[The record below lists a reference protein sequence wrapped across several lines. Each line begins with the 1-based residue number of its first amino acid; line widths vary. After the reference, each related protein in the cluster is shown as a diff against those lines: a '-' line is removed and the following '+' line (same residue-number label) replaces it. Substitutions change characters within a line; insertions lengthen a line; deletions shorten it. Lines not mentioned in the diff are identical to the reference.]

1 MSDIDKIRNFCIIAH
16 IDHGKSTLADR
27 LLEFTNTIQVTEGQ
41 MLDDMDLEKERGI
54 TIKSHAIQMEY
65 TYKGEKYILN
75 LIDTPGHVDF
85 SYEVSRSIAACEGA
99 LLIVDASQGVQAQ
112 TISNLYMAIEHDLE
126 IIPVINKCDMA
137 SAMPEETVYL
147 RGFIGADY
155 DGTSWQAG
163 DAAAF
168 DSAASNWKTDGNGR
182 LAIAN
187 LPFLRAAYSGT
198 EPRQMTVQRLHAND
212 AYTFAPYN
220 AYFNDYYTPD
230 GDGAIAGQTT
240 QDDTFYY
247 FPRKQ
252 AKELLA
258 ARADGDASVLDRLES
273 AYAAYAEAR
282 YLALPAGAEYD
293 AIREELD
300 ALVKE
305 RKLKDNDTDDRRT
318 LVRSWLNERC
328 HYSVDAAA
336 PDGADPVLY
345 FLNESHAGSSTQF
358 ASAAV
363 VLCRMLGLPARYVV
377 GYAAPQ
383 SLFTAQGDG
392 SYRAVLQDD
401 NAHAWAEVYLAGQG
415 WTPLEVTPGMAAELT
430 EGELSA
436 DTPLAGQN
444 AANEDDAPLPTQNET
459 QTPDSTSRN
468 TALLWVLP
476 VILLL
481 AVLVIVEVRRVRR
494 TPLQIVQ
501 AEFRALY
508 RKMRRCGLGENVSS
522 DEAAFA
528 EFLQAHCPQTDGET
542 IQSMLAAVQTAQF
555 APGPCT
561 QETAQGVRTICRKLR
576 RKMRKGVA

>member
-1 MSDIDKIRNFCIIAH
+1 MQS
-16 IDHGKSTLADR
+16 
-27 LLEFTNTIQVTEGQ
+27 E
-41 MLDDMDLEKERGI
+41 
-54 TIKSHAIQMEY
+54 
-65 TYKGEKYILN
+65 
-75 LIDTPGHVDF
+75 
-85 SYEVSRSIAACEGA
+85 
-99 LLIVDASQGVQAQ
+99 
-112 TISNLYMAIEHDLE
+112 
-126 IIPVINKCDMA
+126 
-137 SAMPEETVYL
+137 
-147 RGFIGADY
+147 
-155 DGTSWQAG
+155 
-163 DAAAF
+163 
-168 DSAASNWKTDGNGR
+168 
-182 LAIAN
+182 
-187 LPFLRAAYSGT
+187 
-198 EPRQMTVQRLHAND
+198 
-212 AYTFAPYN
+212 
-220 AYFNDYYTPD
+220 
-230 GDGAIAGQTT
+230 
-240 QDDTFYY
+240 
-247 FPRKQ
+247 
-252 AKELLA
+252 
-258 ARADGDASVLDRLES
+258 
-273 AYAAYAEAR
+273 
-282 YLALPAGAEYD
+282 
-293 AIREELD
+293 EELD

-305 RKLKDNDTDDRRT
+305 RKLKDNDTDGRRT

-328 HYSVDAAA
+328 HYSADAAA

-481 AVLVIVEVRRVRR
+481 AVLVIVKVRRVRR

-508 RKMRRCGLGENVSS
+508 RKMRRCGLEENVPP

-528 EFLQAHCPQTDGET
+528 EF
-542 IQSMLAAVQTAQF
+542 F
-555 APGPCT
+555 AGALPANRRRDNSKACWLLCRRHSLHPGR
-561 QETAQGVRTICRKLR
+561 VHRKQ
-576 RKMRKGVA
+576 RKGCAPFAGNCAEKCARVLRKNVKCIKNS

>member
-1 MSDIDKIRNFCIIAH
+1 
-16 IDHGKSTLADR
+16 
-27 LLEFTNTIQVTEGQ
+27 
-41 MLDDMDLEKERGI
+41 
-54 TIKSHAIQMEY
+54 ME
-65 TYKGEKYILN
+65 
-75 LIDTPGHVDF
+75 
-85 SYEVSRSIAACEGA
+85 
-99 LLIVDASQGVQAQ
+99 AS
-112 TISNLYMAIEHDLE
+112 
-126 IIPVINKCDMA
+126 
-137 SAMPEETVYL
+137 
-147 RGFIGADY
+147 
-155 DGTSWQAG
+155 
-163 DAAAF
+163 
-168 DSAASNWKTDGNGR
+168 
-182 LAIAN
+182 
-187 LPFLRAAYSGT
+187 
-198 EPRQMTVQRLHAND
+198 
-212 AYTFAPYN
+212 
-220 AYFNDYYTPD
+220 
-230 GDGAIAGQTT
+230 
-240 QDDTFYY
+240 
-247 FPRKQ
+247 
-252 AKELLA
+252 
-258 ARADGDASVLDRLES
+258 
-273 AYAAYAEAR
+273 YAAYAASRYTAVPDGYDELQALCDEAKKDQKLTEAADIGDYIR
-282 YLALPAGAEYD
+282 AYLNTNYQYNA
-293 AIREELD
+293 
-300 ALVKE
+300 
-305 RKLKDNDTDDRRT
+305 
-318 LVRSWLNERC
+318 S
-328 HYSVDAAA
+328 A
-336 PDGADPVLY
+336 PQPPEGADPIRY
-345 FLNESHAGSSTQF
+345 FLTESKQGDSVQF

-481 AVLVIVEVRRVRR
+481 AVLVIVKVRRVRR

-508 RKMRRCGLGENVSS
+508 RKMRRCGLEENVSS